1 MKTAAIVQARMGSTR
16 LPGKVMKKIIGIPMI
31 ELLLKRLSKAQT
43 LDSIIVAVSDS
54 LENITLK
61 DHIQSLGFQVESG
74 DEMDVLGR
82 YFQAANKLGICNIV
96 RITGDCPL
104 IDPNLVDMVVRM
116 FQNGEYDYVSNNH
129 PRSYPKGLDTEIFTF
144 KALEVANQLA
154 VRDFDRE
161 HVTPFII
168 NNTQFNRGYLIND
181 KDFSKKRWTVD
192 EASDFAVVEKVFEYF
207 DPNINF
213 TWKDVLKLETTKPE
227 FFAFNSHLIE

>member
-16 LPGKVMKKIIGIPMI
+16 LPGKVMKKIIGVPMI

-43 LDSIIVAVSDS
+43 LDCIILAASDKS
-54 LENITLK
+54 ENIPLK
-61 DHIQSLGFQVESG
+61 DYVQDLGFHVESG
-74 DEMDVLGR
+74 DETDVLGR
-82 YFQAANKLGICNIV
+82 YFQTASKLGIYNIV

-116 FQNGEYDYVSNNH
+116 FQKGQYDYASNIH

-144 KALEVANQLA
+144 KALEIAHQMA
-154 VRDFDRE
+154 IRDFDRE

-168 NNTQFNRGYLIND
+168 NGTQFNRGYLSND

-192 EASDFAVVEKVFEYF
+192 EASDFTVVEKVFEYF

-213 TWKDVLKLETTKPE
+213 TWKDVLRLETTKPE
-227 FFAFNSHLIE
+227 FFTFNSHLKE